1 MYEAEARKGLADA
14 KRLVVKV
21 GTSSLTHSTGKLNL
35 AQLERLVRALADLA
49 NQGRQVVLVT
59 SGAIGAGM
67 GRLGFNKKPKTIPE
81 KQAAAAVGQ
90 GLLMH
95 MYEKL
100 FSEYGY
106 AVGQV
111 LLTRDDMNNRGR
123 FLNARNALLTL
134 LQYRVI
140 PVVNENDTVAIEEM
154 RVRDHDTL
162 PALVAGS
169 VDADL
174 LVLLSDID
182 GLYNGDPRT
191 DETARI
197 IPLVREINLEIE
209 RLAGG
214 TGSAL
219 GTGGMGTKIAA
230 AKIAMNSGIPMVIA
244 NGKRADVLAGLLAGE
259 ALGTLFV
266 PKETRLHTKERW
278 IAFGSPVQGE
288 IRVDH
293 GAFKAIRLTGK
304 SLLPIGITGVEGNFE
319 PGNVVSIKAPD
330 GTEIARGMV
339 NYSGEEIRRIK
350 GRKTAEIAA
359 VLGYKDYDE
368 VIHRDNLVVSQN

>member
-1 MYEAEARKGLADA
+1 MVETEARKGLAGA
-14 KRLVVKV
+14 ERLVVKV
-21 GTSSLTHSTGKLNL
+21 GTSSLTHGTGKLNL
-35 AQLERLVRALADLA
+35 AQLERLVRELADLA

-111 LLTRDDMNNRGR
+111 LLTREDMNNRRR
-123 FLNARNALLTL
+123 FLNARNTLLTL

-140 PVVNENDTVAIEEM
+140 PVVNENDTVAVEEM
-154 RVRDHDTL
+154 RVGDNDTL
-162 PALVAGS
+162 SALVAGL
-169 VDADL
+169 VDAEL

-191 DETARI
+191 DESARI
-197 IPLVREINLEIE
+197 IPLVREINPEIE
-209 RLAGG
+209 KLAGG
-214 TGSAL
+214 AGSTL

-244 NGKRADVLAGLLAGE
+244 NGKRAGVLAGLLAGE

-266 PKETRLHTKERW
+266 PKDTRLHTKERW

-288 IRVDH
+288 IHVDK
-293 GAFKAIRLTGK
+293 GAAEAVRLTGK
-304 SLLPIGITGVEGNFE
+304 SLLPIGITRVEGYFE
-319 PGNVVSIKAPD
+319 PGNVVSIQDPD
-330 GTEIARGMV
+330 GAEIGRGMV
-339 NYSGEEIRRIK
+339 NYSAEEIRRIK
-350 GRKTAEIAA
+350 GRKTAEIINI
-359 VLGYKDYDE
+359 LGYKDYDE
-368 VIHRDNLVVSQN
+368 VIHRNNLVISCN